1 MRRAP
6 LSIPRTIQE
15 TGLSEQFLLDSVLR
29 TLYVLGLETA
39 SQVAKEI
46 KLRQSLV
53 ETLLGV
59 LRKQSL
65 VMSPG
70 TAHQPH
76 ILRYALTARGR
87 EKSVELLRQ
96 SGYCGPLPVPLAAF
110 QAQVRRQSI
119 TNESIGA
126 DDLRKAFS
134 HFVFPESL
142 LDQLGPALNTAKPIL
157 LYGASGNGKSSI
169 AEALVDVFEQT
180 VYLPYCIEV
189 DRQIIKIYDSA
200 VHQEILEETP
210 QLSNTASIRID
221 SSSLDPR
228 WVRCRRPLIISGGEL
243 TLSMLDLDFDPIS
256 RDYEAPLQLK
266 ATGGV
271 FCIDDL
277 GRQLV
282 RSSDLLNRWIV
293 PLERRI
299 DYLTLR
305 TGKKFE
311 IPFDAIIVFS
321 TNLSPGQII
330 GEAIQRRISY
340 KIKVHAPELRDYET
354 IFRRTCELNGLDFTR
369 DFLNDL
375 VNDFYKKNNLP
386 LAAFHP
392 RMFVEHAVAFC
403 NYKGIPPQLNREV
416 LKRVQDGLLLS
427 LDERSKQS

>member
-1 MRRAP
+1 MRRGP
-6 LSIPRTIQE
+6 LSIPCTIQE
-15 TGLSEQFLLDSVLR
+15 TGLDERFLLDSILR
-29 TLYVLGLETA
+29 IIYVLGLETA

-53 ETLLGV
+53 KTLLGV
-59 LRKQSL
+59 LIKQRL

-87 EKSVELLRQ
+87 EKSIELLEQ

-126 DDLRKAFS
+126 DDLRKALS
-134 HFVFPESL
+134 HLVFPESL
-142 LDQLGPALNTAKPIL
+142 FEQLGPALNSGKPIL

-169 AEALVDVFEQT
+169 AGALGDVFEQT

-189 DRQIIKIYDSA
+189 DRQIIKIHDSA
-200 VHQEILEETP
+200 LHQEILEEAP
-210 QLSNTASIRID
+210 QSSDIASIRID

-228 WVRCRRPLIISGGEL
+228 WVRCRRPLITSGGEL

-282 RSSDLLNRWIV
+282 RPTELLNRWIV

-311 IPFDAIIVFS
+311 IPFDAIVVFS
-321 TNLSPGQII
+321 TNLSPGRVID
-330 GEAIQRRISY
+330 EALQRRISY
-340 KIKVHAPELRDYET
+340 KIKVHAPEPRDYET
-354 IFRRTCELNGLDFTR
+354 IFRRTCELNGLDFAR
-369 DFLNDL
+369 DFFDDL

-386 LAAFHP
+386 LVAFHP
-392 RMFVEHAVAFC
+392 KMFVEHAVVFC
-403 NYKGIPPQLNREV
+403 NYKGIPPRLNREV
-416 LKRVQDGLLLS
+416 LKGVQDGLLLS
-427 LDERSKQS
+427 LDR